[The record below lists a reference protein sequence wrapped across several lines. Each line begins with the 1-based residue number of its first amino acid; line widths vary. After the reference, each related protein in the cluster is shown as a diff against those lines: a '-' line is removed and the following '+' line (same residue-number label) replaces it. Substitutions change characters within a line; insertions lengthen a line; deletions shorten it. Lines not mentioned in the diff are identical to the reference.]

1 MKLLNIAF
9 MKKKK
14 LMKRAK
20 KREYKRR
27 FYDIWTKKEA
37 YLKKKGTG
45 ISDNLKVNVTKKY
58 DFITFEWNN
67 YYCSVTADGL
77 KHIVLK
83 SFSLRN

>member
-1 MKLLNIAF
+1 
-9 MKKKK
+9 
-14 LMKRAK
+14 MKRAK

-45 ISDNLKVNVTKKY
+45 ISDNLKKVNVTKKY

-77 KHIVLK
+77 KTYSIKIIQFEELIHFLK
-83 SFSLRN
+83 SFSSF